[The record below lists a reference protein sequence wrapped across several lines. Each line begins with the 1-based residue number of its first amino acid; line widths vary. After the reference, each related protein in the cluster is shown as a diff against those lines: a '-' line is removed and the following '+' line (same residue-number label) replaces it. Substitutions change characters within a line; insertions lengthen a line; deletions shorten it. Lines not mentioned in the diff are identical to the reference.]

1 MRYPEPTP
9 CMLELAFY
17 PGVEI
22 DSAVAKSFAN
32 IDAKNFAVVMVNARI
47 NTGA

>member
-1 MRYPEPTP
+1 
-9 CMLELAFY
+9 MLELAFY

-22 DSAVAKSFAN
+22 DSAEAKSFAN